1 MNCNGKHA
9 ANMRCAVLMSV
20 VLDSACQLQT
30 NMPGQ
35 VTRGCFSVSSLCMP
49 YVARM
54 LFWLCCV
61 ICVRCTPHFSVCC
74 TRVSLSLSLSL
85 CLCVCVWV
93 CGCFLAQLAV
103 HNVLYVG
110 KAESRVFKHLPYC
123 LHTAA
128 RSCACIAYTY
138 TACAPRRQ
146 CRVDCCTLRTVSRHT
161 MHAPETQTHT

>member
-20 VLDSACQLQT
+20 LDELDSACQLQT

-35 VTRGCFSVSSLCMP
+35 VTRGCFSVSSFCMP
-49 YVARM
+49 YIARV

-61 ICVRCTPHFSVCC
+61 ICASFTRHFSVCC
-74 TRVSLSLSLSL
+74 TRVSLSLSLSATLSL
-85 CLCVCVWV
+85 CLCLCVCVCVWV

-103 HNVLYVG
+103 HDALYVG
-110 KAESRVFKHLPYC
+110 KAESRVCKHLPYC

-128 RSCACIAYTY
+128 RS
-138 TACAPRRQ
+138 
-146 CRVDCCTLRTVSRHT
+146 
-161 MHAPETQTHT
+161 